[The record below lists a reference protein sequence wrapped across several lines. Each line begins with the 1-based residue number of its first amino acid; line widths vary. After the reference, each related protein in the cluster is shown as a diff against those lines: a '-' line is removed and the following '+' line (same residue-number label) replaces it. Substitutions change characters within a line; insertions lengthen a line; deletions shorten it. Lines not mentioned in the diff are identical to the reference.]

1 MATPIQGKQNKSSR
15 LDRLRYSAEGRLRKS
30 PNPISRTQGW
40 DVPKLIHELE
50 VHQIEL
56 EMQNEELRRTHL
68 ELEASRDRFSMLYDF
83 APVGYLTLDDRGV
96 IREANLTVAR
106 LLGIERAKCIGQS
119 LRRYVA
125 KTCQRD
131 LYLHWQQVF
140 NANAKPFCELQMVGP
155 AGKIFRARFD
165 TVVWPNQSPSRE
177 CLVALSDISARK
189 EAEAARARLA
199 AIVESSSDCISSLT
213 LEGIVNSWNKGAE
226 RIYGYQA
233 EEILGRPLSLLFPPD
248 RRREFRQAVEHI
260 QRGQAVAPFES
271 VDIRKDGQPIDVF
284 LALSPIKD
292 DTGRVTGIA
301 HVARDISER
310 KRAEMALRESEKSLN
325 DFFEQS
331 PLSLFW
337 VGLDGYIQRVNRA
350 GLDLLGVSVERC
362 LSHPISRFLADPEIG
377 LHALTQLA
385 RNQTLQNFRARVR
398 FKDGSVRHVLIDAN
412 GLWERGALMYSRWFV
427 RDITDRVELERE
439 ILGVSEREQ
448 QRLGQDLHD
457 DLCQQLSGI
466 EFLSQTL
473 ARHLATT
480 SKSGAARARE
490 IAKMVRLA
498 IDHARDLAH
507 GLSPA
512 RLEGDGLTIA
522 LQQLAARTERIFH
535 IDCRFRS
542 DAPILIDGNATGIHL
557 YRIAQEAI
565 SNAIKHGRA
574 SIIDI
579 GLTNHNKDIVLAIR
593 DSGIGIPIK
602 LRKRK
607 GMGLRVMQ
615 YRAGVIGG
623 SLVVQRQPT
632 GGTTVVCT
640 IKRGIHN
647 HENPNES

>member
-1 MATPIQGKQNKSSR
+1 MPTPIHGKQNKSSR
-15 LDRLRYSAEGRLRKS
+15 SDRLRNSAEGRLRKS
-30 PNPISRTQGW
+30 SKSISKTPGW
-40 DVPKLIHELE
+40 DVPKLVHELE
-50 VHQIEL
+50 VHQVEL
-56 EMQNEELRRTHL
+56 EMQNEELRRTQL

-83 APVGYLTLDDRGV
+83 APVGYLTLDTQGV

-106 LLGIERAKCIGQS
+106 LLGIERGRCIGQR

-125 KTCQRD
+125 APSQET
-131 LYLHWQQVF
+131 LYRHWQQVF
-140 NANAKPFCELQMVGP
+140 TANAKPFCELQMIGL
-155 AGKIFRARFD
+155 AGKVFSARLD
-165 TVVWPNQSPSRE
+165 SVAWPEQRPPKE
-177 CLVALSDISARK
+177 CLMALSDISAHK

-199 AIVESSSDCISSLT
+199 AIVESSSEGISSVT
-213 LEGIVNSWNKGAE
+213 LEGTVNSWNKGAE
-226 RIYGYQA
+226 RIYGYSA
-233 EEILGRPLSLLFPPD
+233 AEILGRPLSLLFPPD
-248 RRREFRQAVEHI
+248 RRGEFRQVVEQIRHG
-260 QRGQAVAPFES
+260 RVVEPFET
-271 VDIRKDGQPIDVF
+271 VLIRKDGHPIDVF
-284 LALSPIKD
+284 LAHSPIKD
-292 DTGRVTGIA
+292 DTDRVTGIA

-310 KRAEMALRESEKSLN
+310 KRAEMALRENEKNLN

-337 VGLDGYIQRVNRA
+337 VGLDGCVQRVNRA
-350 GLDLLGVSVERC
+350 GLALLGRTSEMC
-362 LSHPISRFLADPEIG
+362 LGQPISRFLADPETG
-377 LHALTQLA
+377 LHALAQLA
-385 RNQTLQNFRARVR
+385 RNETLQNYRARFR
-398 FKDGSVRHVLIDAN
+398 SQEGSVRHVLIDAN
-412 GLWERGALMYSRWFV
+412 GLWARGTLMYSRWFV
-427 RDITDRVELERE
+427 RDITDRVDLERE
-439 ILGVSEREQ
+439 ILSVSEREQ

-480 SKSGAARARE
+480 SKSGAARART
-490 IAKMVRLA
+490 IARMIRLA

-512 RLEGDGLTIA
+512 RLEGDGLIAA

-535 IDCRFRS
+535 IDCRMRCE
-542 DAPILIDGNATGIHL
+542 APVLISGSATGIHL

-574 SIIDI
+574 RSIDI
-579 GLTNHNKDIVLAIR
+579 GLTINNQNIILAIR
-593 DSGIGIPIK
+593 DSGVGIPVK

-623 SLVVQRQPT
+623 SLVVQRQPK

-647 HENPNES
+647 HDNPNES